1 MKRFVLTGLTV
12 ALCASVAAPPSVA
25 ASSAADQTAEKEI
38 RQIEEEL
45 RVAVVKGDAATYERV
60 MADDYT
66 TTNIHGLTRTKA
78 QLVSDVKSGVAKTES
93 MTLDNVTVRVYG
105 DVAVLTAERTAKS
118 SLRGKDTSGRQRIM
132 RVLVKRQGRWQAVAM
147 QATKIQ

>member
-1 MKRFVLTGLTV
+1 MKRFVLTGLAL
-12 ALCASVAAPPSVA
+12 ALCASVSALQSAA
-25 ASSAADQTAEKEI
+25 ASATDQAAEKEI
-38 RQIEEEL
+38 RQLEEEL
-45 RVAVVKGDAATYERV
+45 RVAVMKGDATTYERV

-78 QLVSDVKSGVAKTES
+78 ELVADVKSGAAKTES
-93 MTLDNVTVRVYG
+93 MTVENMKVRVYG

-132 RVLVKRQGRWQAVAM
+132 RVLVKRQGRWQPVAM